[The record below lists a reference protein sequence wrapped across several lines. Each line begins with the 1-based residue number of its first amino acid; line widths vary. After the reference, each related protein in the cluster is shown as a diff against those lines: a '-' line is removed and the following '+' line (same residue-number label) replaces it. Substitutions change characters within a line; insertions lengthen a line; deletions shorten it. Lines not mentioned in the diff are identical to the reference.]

1 MGYTCQTKCKQTCN
15 REVKLKIKYCKMEMK
30 LASERPMGRTMV
42 PSQGGQKPRLVT
54 PGEVISE
61 DTSFMRG
68 HGTYMEEDIQV
79 ASVAGYVTRVNRL
92 ITVTPLRQVYQG
104 SVVDTILSITNIHL
118 PGGEQRRKG
127 LEDERSMRSL
137 LKEGDLV
144 CVEVQKIT
152 DDGLLRL
159 AARSSKFGKLS
170 QGALVAVSPS
180 LIVLDKQRIHDLPC
194 GARVIFG
201 ANGYVFVTPT
211 TPQEQASSYTT
222 NTEEVPLDIRK
233 TIVRLY
239 SCIRLLS
246 HHSIMISPTSVMAAH
261 DQSIESDLEIK
272 DLLRPEVM
280 QDIAMATV
288 QVTIS

>member
-1 MGYTCQTKCKQTCN
+1 
-15 REVKLKIKYCKMEMK
+15 MEMK

-104 SVVDTILSITNIHL
+104 SVGDTIVGRITQVQNNRWKVDVKSRLDAILSITNIHL

-233 TIVRLY
+233 TIGRLY
-239 SCIRLLS
+239 NCIRLLS